1 MHLLLLTEPTFM
13 GRTAGTW
20 EALGTWAT
28 AVVALGAA
36 YLALKQIRAAEE
48 IRRKESWPYVAIY
61 METVESMPQLVELV
75 IKNFGQTVATAIE
88 IKPDRPLLQTSGPS
102 GQGSREVEIPSS
114 IPTLAP
120 GQAWRTLWDFA
131 PTRTNAALPTQY
143 HFNISYQS
151 PDGEKHS
158 HTYELDWATHLGRRW
173 VAVRTVHDAAKSLAK
188 VEKTIA
194 KWSESA
200 RGDISVYVRDG
211 DKKDAERREAIEQQ
225 DDEFAAFRARNR
237 DREAMSTEFD
247 AEDDD
252 SRPATD
258 VNGID

>member
-1 MHLLLLTEPTFM
+1 M

-61 METVESMPQLVELV
+61 METVESMPQ
-75 IKNFGQTVATAIE
+75 
-88 IKPDRPLLQTSGPS
+88 
-102 GQGSREVEIPSS
+102 
-114 IPTLAP
+114 
-120 GQAWRTLWDFA
+120 
-131 PTRTNAALPTQY
+131 
-143 HFNISYQS
+143 FNISYQS

-173 VAVRTVHDAAKSLAK
+173 VAVRPVHDAAKSLAK

-258 VNGID
+258 VNGVD

>member
-88 IKPDRPLLQTSGPS
+88 SKPDRPLLQTSGR
-102 GQGSREVEIPSS
+102 SR
-114 IPTLAP
+114 AK
-120 GQAWRTLWDFA
+120 
-131 PTRTNAALPTQY
+131 ALPL
-143 HFNISYQS
+143 
-151 PDGEKHS
+151 PV
-158 HTYELDWATHLGRRW
+158 ATPRW
-173 VAVRTVHDAAKSLAK
+173 
-188 VEKTIA
+188 
-194 KWSESA
+194 
-200 RGDISVYVRDG
+200 
-211 DKKDAERREAIEQQ
+211 
-225 DDEFAAFRARNR
+225 
-237 DREAMSTEFD
+237 
-247 AEDDD
+247 
-252 SRPATD
+252 
-258 VNGID
+258 